1 MDDYILIFILLTLT
15 IGIIYLLF
23 FTFSW
28 WKNSKHDE
36 HIDELDSNN

>member
-1 MDDYILIFILLTLT
+1 MDDYILIFTLLTLT
-15 IGIIYLLF
+15 IGILYLLF

-36 HIDELDSNN
+36 HIDELDSDN

>member
-1 MDDYILIFILLTLT
+1 MVDYLLIFILFALT
-15 IGIIYLLF
+15 IGILYLLF

>member
-1 MDDYILIFILLTLT
+1 MVDYLLIFILFALT
-15 IGIIYLLF
+15 IGILYLLF

-36 HIDELDSNN
+36 DIDELDSDN